1 MLQQDFKLVHYAGEV
16 TYTVQGFME
25 KNNDLLFRDLR
36 LVMSETTNS
45 ITKVC
50 LYFFRFFK
58 ESLLLLSNQDSKH
71 GTHKLMYCC
80 VTQYYCTTILKCGQ
94 QIESMNTRDHRDQL
108 YLQDSGLHL
117 IYLRQIYLFLSEYNL
132 SLCGTGLF

>member
-1 MLQQDFKLVHYAGEV
+1 MKQKLFPYNIVFILFVNLFPRFWLSIMLQQDFKLVHYAGEV

-50 LYFFRFFK
+50 LYLFRFFK
-58 ESLLLLSNQDSKH
+58 DSLNSLTL
-71 GTHKLMYCC
+71 KL
-80 VTQYYCTTILKCGQ
+80 G
-94 QIESMNTRDHRDQL
+94 
-108 YLQDSGLHL
+108 
-117 IYLRQIYLFLSEYNL
+117 
-132 SLCGTGLF
+132 